1 MKRKK
6 KKHYN
11 YLEDSEYIKLNNS
24 IIKNNDKL
32 WLPKDEISYDTID
45 TNSCFNIY
53 NHKNNDT
60 FKNIK
65 FINSDKSNNKIYKCI
80 KVELKLND
88 YQKEIINR
96 WFKAFIIMYNETLK
110 YIKLRKSNNEQLILN
125 FKTLRTYH
133 LKEKRNE
140 IIENSQHPKYTKDTK
155 IKTHIID
162 KSIQLACSNYK
173 SALTNLRN
181 GNIKHFRIRY
191 WKITKDFY
199 TLSIEPSYFTK
210 SSLCYNILGNINA
223 FYNNEPFDL
232 NLINTKYKSE
242 CKLNYSKSINKY
254 ELFIPE
260 KAEVNNTIKERK
272 QFISLD
278 PGIRTFMTGLSN
290 NDCIKINFNNNKI
303 KNILLKIDKLEQI
316 KKKNKY
322 IRKQLFRKRLKIK
335 YLVDEL
341 HWKTINYL
349 INNYETII
357 IGDMSVKSIVNNKTS
372 NINKITKRIGTSLC
386 FYKFKQ
392 RLKYKCILNNCK
404 YIEMNEKYTSK
415 ICSNCG
421 NYNKLLEGNKIYNCE
436 KCSITID
443 RDLNG
448 SRNIC
453 LKCIK

>member
-1 MKRKK
+1 
-6 KKHYN
+6 
-11 YLEDSEYIKLNNS
+11 
-24 IIKNNDKL
+24 
-32 WLPKDEISYDTID
+32 
-45 TNSCFNIY
+45 
-53 NHKNNDT
+53 
-60 FKNIK
+60 
-65 FINSDKSNNKIYKCI
+65 
-80 KVELKLND
+80 
-88 YQKEIINR
+88 
-96 WFKAFIIMYNETLK
+96 MYNETLK

-140 IIENSQHPKYTKDTK
+140 IIEKSQHPKYTKDTK
-155 IKTHIID
+155 IKTHILD
-162 KSIQLACSNYK
+162 KAIQLACSNYK

-210 SSLCYNILGNINA
+210 SSICYNILGNVNA

-232 NLINTKYKSE
+232 NLIKTKYKSE

-260 KAEVNNTIKERK
+260 KAEVNNIIKERK

-322 IRKQLFRKRLKIK
+322 ISICGLPPVITDAKP
-335 YLVDEL
+335 
-341 HWKTINYL
+341 TINTHNGVGELLPKPTKCQEVKKSL
-349 INNYETII
+349 IKCMALSGATGSAPPDNEPN
-357 IGDMSVKSIVNNKTS
+357 
-372 NINKITKRIGTSLC
+372 
-386 FYKFKQ
+386 
-392 RLKYKCILNNCK
+392 RLR
-404 YIEMNEKYTSK
+404 E
-415 ICSNCG
+415 
-421 NYNKLLEGNKIYNCE
+421 
-436 KCSITID
+436 
-443 RDLNG
+443 
-448 SRNIC
+448 
-453 LKCIK
+453 